1 MWRYNLFKYVGQIMD
16 IKNRIKVLMLIF
28 TVSAFTTVNKSRTH
42 SKTLSVIRI
51 SFSLLWHLIASG
63 SLCLIYGSLS
73 LPVSSFSGLNTF
85 LSAAN
90 TLWKWVRLLMI
101 FLCKKYVL
109 LYYWLHLPLINIV
122 VLISCD
128 RGYNHSFFSFSIIF
142 IKCTQCFSFC
152 QNCLKYCH
160 SVLS

>member
-1 MWRYNLFKYVGQIMD
+1 MWRFIWFKYVDQIMD

-28 TVSAFTTVNKSRTH
+28 TLSALTTVNKFRMH
-42 SKTLSVIRI
+42 SKTRSVIRI

-73 LPVSSFSGLNTF
+73 LPVNSGLNTL
-85 LSAAN
+85 LSAGN
-90 TLWKWVRLLMI
+90 TLWKWVHLLRI

-109 LYYWLHLPLINIV
+109 FYYWLHLPLINTV

-128 RGYNHSFFSFSIIF
+128 RGYNHSFFSLSIIF
-142 IKCTQCFSFC
+142 VKCTQYFSFS
-152 QNCLKYCH
+152 QNCLKCCH